1 MNYRENY
8 LKSISFTYFS
18 LHVIHSKKYFM
29 HTFSLLTSSDI
40 DTVLVF
46 DEYFQIYLPR
56 RQEIER
62 AISDNVC
69 YLMKSDD
76 HIVWYGIFRPYGL
89 LSEGFIELLIIHSKL
104 RWKWYGEWFI
114 KYCEMISQTKR
125 IHTSTN
131 LSNIPMQNLLKKLG
145 YTEWW
150 RLSNFDPDDPEIFY
164 YRKLE

>member
-1 MNYRENY
+1 
-8 LKSISFTYFS
+8 
-18 LHVIHSKKYFM
+18 M

-76 HIVWYGIFRPYGL
+76 HIV
-89 LSEGFIELLIIHSKL
+89 
-104 RWKWYGEWFI
+104 
-114 KYCEMISQTKR
+114 
-125 IHTSTN
+125 
-131 LSNIPMQNLLKKLG
+131 
-145 YTEWW
+145 
-150 RLSNFDPDDPEIFY
+150 
-164 YRKLE
+164 